1 MDDRADEHHAPLR
14 RGERFARRVTFDDAS
29 IRNFAALCGDY
40 NPLHHDEHAASQS
53 AFGSLIASGPHV
65 TSLMMGLDATFLSER
80 GEALGLGFE
89 FRFVKVVPAGAALTL
104 EWTISDVTHKNSLA
118 GDVVSVEGRAIDD
131 AGIVYVTA
139 TGRNLVRERRQVTN
153 AAAPTTA
160 DAGRR
165 SRDR

>member
-1 MDDRADEHHAPLR
+1 MDDRADEHHVPLR

-29 IRNFAALCGDY
+29 IRNFAALCGDH

-65 TSLMMGLDATFLSER
+65 TSLMMGLDATFLSGR

-89 FRFVKVVPAGAALTL
+89 FRFVKAVPAGAALTL
-104 EWTISDVTHKNSLA
+104 EWTITDVAHKKSLA

-131 AGIVYVTA
+131 TGIVYVTA
-139 TGRNLVRERRQVTN
+139 TGRNLVRERRQVTS

>member
-1 MDDRADEHHAPLR
+1 MDDRANEPHAPLR

-65 TSLMMGLDATFLSER
+65 TSLMMGLDATFLSGH

-104 EWTISDVTHKNSLA
+104 EWTISDVVHKDSLG

-131 AGIVYVTA
+131 TGIVYVTA
-139 TGRNLVRERRQVTN
+139 TGRNLVRERRQVTS

-160 DAGRR
+160 VAGRR
-165 SRDR
+165 SRER

>member
-65 TSLMMGLDATFLSER
+65 TSLMMGLDATFLSRR

-89 FRFVKVVPAGAALTL
+89 FRFVRVVPAGAALTL
-104 EWTISDVTHKNSLA
+104 EWTISDVAHKSSLG

-139 TGRNLVRERRQVTN
+139 TGRNLVRERGRVTS

-160 DAGRR
+160 EAACP